1 MILRKLCAEGLGS
14 LLLSATVIGSG
25 IMAVRLSG
33 GNDAIALLGNT
44 AATAGI
50 LYALIVT
57 LAPVS
62 GAHFNPAV
70 SLVMLLRGELRLAEA
85 ALYMPMQI
93 IGCVLGAWLAHA
105 MFELPVLQTSGHA
118 RAGAAQMLSEGAAT
132 FALVLVIL
140 GSARHG
146 LTVVAT
152 AVALTILAGYWWT
165 ASTSF
170 ANPAITIARAMTDT
184 FAGIRPG
191 DVPGFVAGQVS
202 GAIAALLVSSFLWP
216 KGENA

>member
-93 IGCVLGAWLAHA
+93 IGCVLGAWLAHT

-202 GAIAALLVSSFLWP
+202 GAIAALSVSNFLWP

>member
-1 MILRKLCAEGLGS
+1 VILRKLCAEGLGS

-70 SLVMLLRGELRLAEA
+70 TLVMALRREVSLGAA
-85 ALYMPMQI
+85 ALYIPAQI
-93 IGCVLGAWLAHA
+93 LGCVLGAWLAHA
-105 MFELPVLQTSGHA
+105 MFEMPVIQTSGHV